1 LETTIVIDT
10 AMLSSILYAMA
21 IAIAYGVWSYLT
33 NTPKEQ
39 FNATLFLKSV
49 VIGALVGFI
58 QVYFE
63 MSYEDARQF
72 ATSGVFAGILEYI
85 FDHGLNMLLT
95 KAGHI
100 KIVYVAPEST
110 PTAGQG
116 SHD

>member
-1 LETTIVIDT
+1 METTIVIDT

-39 FNATLFLKSV
+39 FNATLFLKTV
-49 VIGALVGFI
+49 VIGAIIGFV
-58 QVYFE
+58 QVYLD
-63 MSYEDARQF
+63 MSYETAQQF
-72 ATSGVFAGILEYI
+72 VTSGIVASLLEYI
-85 FDHGLNMLLT
+85 FDHGLNMILT
-95 KAGHI
+95 NAGHI
-100 KIVYVAPEST
+100 KIVFVEPAST